1 MFSLDDIFDFLRRN
15 LFLVLGVLVF
25 IVRSY
30 GQYVEVNK
38 KAQLENQRKLET
50 AQRQERAGSFEG
62 YLERTS
68 PTSLDDGRD
77 DFSQTGTHNGP
88 RPATQQDSRGFD
100 DLARD
105 LQQARTQTKTAS
117 DPQAE
122 LRRLLEEKMG
132 RAPKTTSTS
141 SQRTANQTTRSQN
154 NSSQTAQPNIGRPS
168 SKPQSATKRPVP
180 SRAFEPDRTAAS
192 TFMPSSVT
200 SPNSLEQNRVIEA
213 SFERTLT
220 KSSLEPRA
228 AETTAKARGITGTTF
243 SSQDAVRAIIWSEVL
258 GAPKSR
264 RR

>member
-30 GQYVEVNK
+30 GQYVESSK

-50 AQRQERAGSFEG
+50 AQQQERAQGYEG

-68 PTSLDDGRD
+68 ATKLDDGRD

-88 RPATQQDSRGFD
+88 RPTPQQNARGFD

-105 LQQARTQTKTAS
+105 LQQARTQTKPTS
-117 DPQAE
+117 DPQTE

-132 RAPKTTSTS
+132 RAPKTANTS
-141 SQRTANQTTRSQN
+141 NQSN
-154 NSSQTAQPNIGRPS
+154 PNSSAPPSIGRPS
-168 SKPQSATKRPVP
+168 SKPPPSKRPTT

-200 SPNSLEQNRVIEA
+200 TPKSLEENRVIEA
-213 SFERTLT
+213 SFERSLN
-220 KSSLEPRA
+220 KSKLEQKTMD
-228 AETTAKARGITGTTF
+228 TTPKARVISGTTF
-243 SSQDAVRAIIWSEVL
+243 SSQDAVRAVIWSEVL